1 MPKFKNVEFD
11 VPQAAEQTP
20 TTHPTLRLATLDD
33 VPELISLAEKLI
45 KDSPIEALHYNIG
58 KIRQS
63 LEKFIISDQRDH
75 LCLISH
81 DNGKVVGVLCAY
93 AFTPIFSLERLA
105 AEVLWY
111 LEPDYRKGR
120 RGLEMM
126 KGYEYWAKLVG
137 CRSVQYGWMNS
148 SPESMKK
155 IYALTGVKL
164 AEEVYYK
171 EL

>member
-1 MPKFKNVEFD
+1 
-11 VPQAAEQTP
+11 
-20 TTHPTLRLATLDD
+20 
-33 VPELISLAEKLI
+33 
-45 KDSPIEALHYNIG
+45 
-58 KIRQS
+58 
-63 LEKFIISDQRDH
+63 
-75 LCLISH
+75 
-81 DNGKVVGVLCAY
+81 
-93 AFTPIFSLERLA
+93 
-105 AEVLWY
+105 
-111 LEPDYRKGR
+111 
-120 RGLEMM
+120 MM

>member
-1 MPKFKNVEFD
+1 MTKFKNVEFD
-11 VPQAAEQTP
+11 LPKESEQISP
-20 TTHPTLRLATLDD
+20 VHPTLRLGTLDD
-33 VPELISLAEKLI
+33 VPELIELAKKLV
-45 KDSPIEALHYNIG
+45 KDSPIEALHYDIG

-63 LEKFIISDQRDH
+63 LERFIISDPKEH

-81 DNGKVVGVLCAY
+81 HEGKIVGVLCAY
-93 AFTPIFSLERLA
+93 AFIPIFSLERLA

-111 LEPDYRKGR
+111 LEPEYRKGR
-120 RGLEMM
+120 RGLDMM

-137 CRSVQYGWMNS
+137 CKSVQYGWMNS